1 MGIRKLDI
9 RHVLSHLF
17 IGFEELSNYS
27 RRIRHATDASS
38 VTGGSSTN
46 GHLQEGQE
54 ETDGYEP
61 TAGIL
66 SSHIIFHPTN
76 SNWFR
81 SEINRLK
88 FGKWA

>member
-1 MGIRKLDI
+1 LYIERFVD
-9 RHVLSHLF
+9 SF
-17 IGFEELSNYS
+17 TGFEELANFS
-27 RRIRHATDASS
+27 RRIRHATDVSS
-38 VTGGSSTN
+38 VTEGSSTN

-61 TAGIL
+61 TTGIL
-66 SSHIIFHPTN
+66 SSHIIFHPAN

-88 FGKWA
+88 FGELNAFS